1 MGLFSKDTDDKEA
14 NGCVTLQNGKL
25 KAVISPFG
33 ATVKQL
39 WYGDL
44 CIASKGFTPGRFA
57 NRISGARFELG
68 GKEYRLAAN
77 ENGNILHGGPG
88 GFAKRCWDVVMTGK
102 AAARMRMVS
111 EDGDQGFPGM
121 LILNVTFTLTNTE
134 KLVVD
139 YEAESFADTVVN
151 FTNHMFFDLNG
162 GSSAEAHELQ
172 INADQIAE
180 MGPGLI
186 PTGRLLPV
194 EGTRFDYRE
203 MRDFEPSYDDC
214 FAINGSG
221 MRTAARLLGKLSGIK
236 MEVRSDQPAM
246 QLYNTRTEICLETQH
261 FPDSPN
267 RPEFP
272 STVLK
277 TGDIFRTRTEYCFS
291 CRN

>member
-1 MGLFSKDTDDKEA
+1 MGLFSKNNENISADGFVRLE
-14 NGCVTLQNGKL
+14 NGKL

-33 ATVKQL
+33 TTIKQL
-39 WYGDL
+39 WYGDTL
-44 CIASKGFTPGRFA
+44 IASKGITIGRYA
-57 NRISGARFELG
+57 NRIGGARFELN
-68 GKEYRLAAN
+68 GKEYVLPAN
-77 ENGNILHGGPG
+77 ENSNILHGGPG
-88 GFAKRCWDVVMTGK
+88 GFAKRRWDVVMTGK
-102 AAARMRMVS
+102 SAARFRMVS
-111 EDGDQGFPGM
+111 EDGDQGFPGT

-151 FTNHMFFDLNG
+151 FTNHMYFNLNG
-162 GSSAEAHELQ
+162 GSAAEAHKLQ
-172 INADQIAE
+172 INADHIAE

-186 PTGRLLPV
+186 PTGKLLPV

-203 MRDFEPSYDDC
+203 MRDLVPSYDDC

-221 MRTAARLLGKLSGIK
+221 IRTAARLFGSISGIQ

-246 QLYNTRTEICLETQH
+246 QLYNTQTEVCLETQH

-272 STVLK
+272 TTVLK
-277 TGDIFRTRTEYCFS
+277 AGDIFRTRTEYCFS
-291 CRN
+291 CAK

>member
-1 MGLFSKDTDDKEA
+1 MGLLSDKTENMSA
-14 NGCVTLQNGKL
+14 DEYVRLENGKL

-33 ATVKQL
+33 ATIKEL
-39 WYGDL
+39 WFGDIL
-44 CIASKGFTPGRFA
+44 IATKGFTPGRYA
-57 NRISGARFELG
+57 NRIGKARFELG
-68 GKEYRLAAN
+68 GREYVLAAN

-88 GFAKRCWDVVMTGK
+88 GFAKRRWDVVMTGK
-102 AAARMRMVS
+102 AAARLRMVS

-121 LILNVTFTLTNTE
+121 LILNVTFTLTNTG

-151 FTNHMFFDLNG
+151 FTNHMFFNLNG
-162 GSSAEAHELQ
+162 QSDADGHMLQ
-172 INADQIAE
+172 INADKTAE

-194 EGTRFDYRE
+194 EGTRFDYRK

-214 FAINGSG
+214 FAIDGSG
-221 MRTAARLLGKLSGIK
+221 IRTAARLLGKLSGIE

-246 QLYNTRTEICLETQH
+246 QLYNTKTEICLETQH

-277 TGDIFRTRTEYCFS
+277 AGDIFRTRTEYCFS
-291 CRN
+291 CSK

>member
-1 MGLFSKDTDDKEA
+1 MELFSENKENTVA
-14 NGCVTLQNGKL
+14 DENVRLENGKL

-33 ATVKQL
+33 ATIKEL
-39 WYGDL
+39 WYGDTL
-44 CIASKGFTPGRFA
+44 IATKGFTPGRYA

-88 GFAKRCWDVVMTGK
+88 GFAKKRWDVVMTGK
-102 AAARMRMVS
+102 AAARLRMVS

-121 LILNVTFTLTNTE
+121 LILNVTFTLTNTG

-139 YEAESFADTVVN
+139 YEAESFADTVIN
-151 FTNHMFFDLNG
+151 FTNHMFFNLNG
-162 GSSAEAHELQ
+162 NSEAADHLLQ
-172 INADQIAE
+172 IDADRIAE
-180 MGPGLI
+180 MAPGLI

-194 EGTRFDYRE
+194 EGTRFDYRK
-203 MRDFEPSYDDC
+203 MRDFEPSNDDC

-221 MRTAARLLGKLSGIK
+221 IRTAARLYGPLTGIG

-246 QLYNTRTEICLETQH
+246 QLFNTSSEICLETQH

-277 TGDIFRTRTEYCFS
+277 VGEIFRTRTEYCFS
-291 CRN
+291 CSK